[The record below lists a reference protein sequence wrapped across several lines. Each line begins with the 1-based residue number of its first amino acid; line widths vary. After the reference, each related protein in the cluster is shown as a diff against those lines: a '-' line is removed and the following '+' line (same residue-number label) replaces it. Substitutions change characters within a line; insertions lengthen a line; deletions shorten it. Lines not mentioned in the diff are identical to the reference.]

1 MARKDRSA
9 AQSLF
14 GTIVSVFCPSRS
26 PFASKPRTITP
37 TGIVWGERLEQT
49 PQRESC
55 GAKTSHN
62 HPTGKPVGRKPR
74 TITPTE
80 SLWSERLAQSAQRD
94 GFGAKSSHNRPNGKI
109 VGRKP
114 RTIGPMRRFWGEKLA
129 QSLATE
135 VFGPVVRR
143 RISVILWLSHSL
155 RLSVAVSESDGRPSA
170 WGCLRGR

>member
-14 GTIVSVFCPSRS
+14 GAIVSVFCPPRN
-26 PFASKPRTITP
+26 PFTPKPRTITP
-37 TGIVWGERLEQT
+37 TGSLWPEKLAQT

-55 GAKTSHN
+55 GAKN
-62 HPTGKPVGRKPR
+62 
-74 TITPTE
+74 
-80 SLWSERLAQSAQRD
+80 
-94 GFGAKSSHNRPNGKI
+94 SHNRPNEKI

-114 RTIGPMRRFWGEKLA
+114 RTIGPTESLWGERLAQTPQREDCGAKDSHNRPNGKSVGRKPRTIGPTRRFWGEKLA

-143 RISVILWLSHSL
+143 RISVILWLSLSL
-155 RLSVAVSESDGRPSA
+155 KLSVAVSESNG
-170 WGCLRGR
+170 

>member
-14 GTIVSVFCPSRS
+14 GAIVSVFRPPRS
-26 PFASKPRTITP
+26 PFARKPRTIAP
-37 TGIVWGERLEQT
+37 TGRLWAENLAQSL
-49 PQRESC
+49 QRESC

-62 HPTGKPVGRKPR
+62 HPNEKIVGRKPR
-74 TITPTE
+74 TITPTGIVWAE
-80 SLWSERLAQSAQRD
+80 NLAQSAQQED
-94 GFGAKSSHNRPNGKI
+94 CGAKDSHNHPNRKI
-109 VGRKP
+109 MGRKS

-129 QSLATE
+129 QSLVTE
-135 VFGPVVRR
+135 VFRTVVRR